1 MRSRTLVRDLM
12 TVGVPTCKLD
22 TPIAE
27 IARFLLER
35 HIEAM
40 CVLDG
45 EGNGIGV
52 VGIDELVNAYRR
64 ADARSLTAEDVMT
77 EGMPTLPADMI
88 LTLAVQFM
96 RDRKTRIA
104 YMTHNAAGIIYPA
117 AYITFRH
124 IIRHLAANDEKELKD
139 LGIAAECKLP
149 IEQFTERRDEGRR
162 KAGIKQTC
170 KQVNT

>member
-1 MRSRTLVRDLM
+1 M

-22 TPIAE
+22 TPIAD
-27 IARFLLER
+27 IARFLLDR

-52 VGIDELVNAYRR
+52 VGIDELVNAYRH

-77 EGMPTLPADMI
+77 EGMPTLPADMT

-96 RDRKTRIA
+96 RDKKTRIA

-124 IIRHLAANDEKELKD
+124 IIRHLAAKDEKELKD
-139 LGIAAECKLP
+139 LGIAAERKLP
-149 IEQFTERRDEGRR
+149 IEQFIERRNESRK
-162 KAGIKQTC
+162 KAGLIYREAH
-170 KQVNT
+170 